1 MKMNSAKLASAVA
14 LCLSLVAVITLLGYE
29 SSYAQTDSR
38 NFWLLN
44 NTGRTIVVFN
54 VSAHQ
59 SRNWGRNILEG
70 VGLPTGLGAF
80 IILTQMSVI
89 PAQWTS
95 DYYSA
100 TELSNCTSREETSA

>member
-80 IILTQMSVI
+80 IIFDPNVGNSCSMDFRL
-89 PAQWTS
+89 
-95 DYYSA
+95 
-100 TELSNCTSREETSA
+100 LFKRRN